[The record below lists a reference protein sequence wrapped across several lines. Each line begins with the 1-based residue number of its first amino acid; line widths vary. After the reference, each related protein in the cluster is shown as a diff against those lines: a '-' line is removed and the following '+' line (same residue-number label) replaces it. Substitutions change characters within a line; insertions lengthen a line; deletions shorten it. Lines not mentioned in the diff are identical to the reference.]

1 MWGLPVDI
9 FPPDFELRCEIIKA
23 KIKNTSIENK
33 INKDVIEFIANN
45 ASSDV
50 RHIEGTLNRL
60 MAYTA
65 MMIPEK
71 ITLEFAI
78 EALKDYVN
86 NNIYADNS
94 IGGIQKVVADY
105 FKITVDDLKSK
116 KRNSKVVRPR
126 HIAMFLC
133 RMETDENLAKIGLEF
148 GGRDHS
154 TVVAAVEKMKYDS
167 EHDDNL
173 KKMLKEIK
181 EKL

>member
-1 MWGLPVDI
+1 M
-9 FPPDFELRCEIIKA
+9 
-23 KIKNTSIENK
+23 
-33 INKDVIEFIANN
+33 
-45 ASSDV
+45 
-50 RHIEGTLNRL
+50 
-60 MAYTA
+60 
-65 MMIPEK
+65 
-71 ITLEFAI
+71 
-78 EALKDYVN
+78 
-86 NNIYADNS
+86 
-94 IGGIQKVVADY
+94 
-105 FKITVDDLKSK
+105 DDLKSK

>member
-1 MWGLPVDI
+1 MWGLPVDLY
-9 FPPDFELRCEIIKA
+9 PPDFNLRCEIIKA
-23 KIKNTSIENK
+23 KIKKTSIEDK
-33 INKDVIEFIANN
+33 IDNDVIEFIANN

-60 MAYTA
+60 LAYTA
-65 MMIPEK
+65 MMMPSRIN
-71 ITLEFAI
+71 LDFAI
-78 EALKDYVN
+78 EALKDYVS

-94 IGGIQKVVADY
+94 IAGIQKLVADY

-116 KRNSKVVRPR
+116 KRNNKVVRPR
-126 HIAMFLC
+126 HIAMYLC

-154 TVVAAVEKMKYDS
+154 TVVAAIEKMK
-167 EHDDNL
+167 DDLEKDEEL